1 MYQRH
6 NMKRFNPYE
15 EYSTTGFKKRRY
27 ASYDI
32 ERKRQAAVARRR
44 ARAANIY
51 RSMPRTL
58 TQQTISNARTGGFLG
73 IEKKFYDTSLSAAV
87 LTAPIDASGGEHN
100 PSATVTLNTVAQ
112 GDGESNRDGR
122 QISMDSIYV
131 KGNVFID
138 LTANQSVSVQAGIVF
153 IALVLDTQTNGAALN
168 SEDVFKNQ
176 AGSSRLAASPLRN
189 LQFTS
194 RFKVLEQVQAVL
206 KDPQSVYDG
215 TNIERD
221 GFDVPFTFYKKLG
234 GLKVTYSGTTAA
246 ISNIIDNS
254 LHIIAY
260 TTSTDLT
267 PLLYYQARL
276 RFRG

>member
-1 MYQRH
+1 
-6 NMKRFNPYE
+6 MKRFNPYE
-15 EYSTTGFKKRRY
+15 ETTMAGFKKRRY
-27 ASYDI
+27 SSYEV
-32 ERKRQAAVARRR
+32 ERKRQAAIARRR

-51 RSMPRTL
+51 RNMGRQMGPVA
-58 TQQTISNARTGGFLG
+58 NARTGGFLG
-73 IEKKFYDTSLSAAV
+73 IEKKFYDVSLGAAV
-87 LTAPIDASGGEHN
+87 LTAPLDASGGEHN
-100 PSATVTLNTVAQ
+100 PSATLTLNTVAQ

-131 KGNVFID
+131 KGNIFID
-138 LTANQSVSVQAGIVF
+138 LTANQTASVQAGIVF
-153 IALVLDTQTNGAALN
+153 VALVLDTQTNGAALN

-176 AGSSRLAASPLRN
+176 SGSSRLAASPLRN

-194 RFKVLEQVQAVL
+194 RFKVLEQFQATL

-221 GFDVPFTFYKKLG
+221 GFDVPFTFYKKLA